1 MSRIT
6 KVTFAAAAFATLCSA
21 GAYASSHREAP
32 FVAAHPTIDGTDFY
46 MFKDYSSG
54 ASSPDDVVFIAN
66 YNPLQ
71 DPYGGPNY
79 FSLNPNALYSINV
92 DNNGDALPDISF
104 QFHFTN
110 VYKNVAL
117 DTGAKDSGGNVSKV
131 AIPLVA
137 AGQVTNSGDN
147 SGDASVNAYESYT
160 VTMVNGTGHSGTLL
174 KTSSGS
180 TTFMKPLDNIGS
192 KTIPNYNAYANSFI
206 YDVRFGT
213 CGTGKIFVGQR
224 KDGFVVDL
232 GEIFDLVNIDG
243 ANNGDAGNPLGSR
256 DSTQNTLAGK
266 NITSIAMEV
275 PVACLT
281 KDGKGNTGDPTTATA
296 DPVLGG
302 WTTSYL
308 RQARVLNPA
317 PQSTND
323 ASVNGGAW
331 AQVSRLGSPLVNEVV
346 IGLPDKD
353 RFNASQ
359 PKDDAQFATYVTNPT
374 LPVLV
379 QALFKVPAPTPPR
392 TDLVAAFLTGLTL
405 KTATGAVA
413 FSNSPSNYGDTVQAS
428 EELRLNTAVP
438 AAAAANQNNLG
449 LLACDVAGFP
459 NGRRPADDV
468 VDIELTAAEGAIY
481 PGDPNKL
488 ATCDVSSG
496 TPTPINQTAVVNDGA
511 EAVATDTSYYTTSF
525 PYLAAPIPGSDNA
538 ARAAVANVPT
548 TTGTAAGGDIK

>member
-1 MSRIT
+1 MLRV
-6 KVTFAAAAFATLCSA
+6 KHLAVAAAAAATLCSA
-21 GAYASSHREAP
+21 TAFASSHREAP

-46 MFKDYSSG
+46 MFKDYSVG
-54 ASSPDDVVFIAN
+54 AASPDDVVLIAN

-79 FSLNPNALYSINV
+79 FSLNPNALYSINI
-92 DNNGDALPDISF
+92 DNNGDARPDVSF

-110 VYKNVAL
+110 VYKNAAL
-117 DTGAKDSGGNVSKV
+117 DTGASAKV

-137 AGQVTNSGDN
+137 AGPVNNSGDN
-147 SGDASVNAYESYT
+147 SSDASVNAYETYT
-160 VTMVNGTGHSGTLL
+160 VTMVNGSGHTGTLL

-180 TTFMKPLDNIGS
+180 TVFQRPLDNIGS
-192 KTIPNYNAYANSFI
+192 KTIPNYAAYANQFI
-206 YDVRFGT
+206 YDVSFGS
-213 CGTGKIFVGQR
+213 CGSGKIFVGQR

-232 GEIFDLVNIDG
+232 GEIFDLINVG
-243 ANNGDAGNPLGSR
+243 GSGGNPLGGR
-256 DSTQNTLAGK
+256 DSTENTLAGK

-275 PVACLT
+275 PTACLT
-281 KDGKGNTGDPTTATA
+281 KDGKASTATA

-317 PQSTND
+317 PKSTND

-353 RFNASQ
+353 RFNASE

-379 QALFKVPAPTPPR
+379 QALFGVAPPIPPR
-392 TDLVAAFLTGLTL
+392 KDLVAAFLTGLSL
-405 KTATGAVA
+405 KDTAGKLI
-413 FSNSPSNYGDTVQAS
+413 FSNNPSDYQDPVQAS
-428 EELRLNTAVP
+428 EELRLNTSV
-438 AAAAANQNNLG
+438 AAAAAADQNNLG

-468 VDIELTAAEGAIY
+468 VDIELTAVEGAIY
-481 PGDPNKL
+481 PGDPNGL

-511 EAVATDTSYYTTSF
+511 EAVATDANYYLTSF
-525 PYLAAPIPGSDNA
+525 PYLTTPVPGSDNS
-538 ARAAVANVPT
+538 ARAAAANNASS
-548 TTGTAAGGDIK
+548 TGTAAGGDIK

>member
-1 MSRIT
+1 MSRLN
-6 KVTFAAAAFATLCSA
+6 KVAVSAVALATLCSA

-32 FVAAHPTIDGTDFY
+32 FTAANPTIDGTDFY
-46 MFKDYSSG
+46 MFKDYSTG
-54 ASSPDDVVFIAN
+54 ASSPDNVVFIAN

-92 DNNGDALPDISF
+92 DNNGDALPDVSF

-110 VYKNVAL
+110 VYKGAAL
-117 DTGAKDSGGNVSKV
+117 PTGASANV
-131 AIPLVA
+131 AIPLIA
-137 AGQVTNSGDN
+137 AGVVTNTGDN
-147 SGDASVNAYESYT
+147 STDDKVNAYESYT
-160 VTMVNGTGHSGTLL
+160 VTMVNGTGHSGTPL
-174 KTSSGS
+174 KTSGGS

-206 YDVRFGT
+206 YDVSFGS

-224 KDGFVVDL
+224 KEGFVVDL
-232 GEIFDLVNIDG
+232 GEVFDLVNING
-243 ANNGDAGNPLGSR
+243 ANNSDAGNPLGGR

-275 PVACLT
+275 PTACLT
-281 KDGKGNTGDPTTATA
+281 KDNKGNTGDPTTATA

-323 ASVNGGAW
+323 AEVVGGAW

-379 QALFKVPAPTPPR
+379 NALFNVPAPPPPR

-405 KTATGAVA
+405 KTTAGDIA
-413 FSNSPSNYGDTVQAS
+413 FSNNPTDFGDPVQPA
-428 EELRLNTAVP
+428 EELRLNTAVRAV
-438 AAAAANQNNLG
+438 AAASQNNLG
-449 LLACDVAGFP
+449 LLGCDVAGFP

-481 PGDPNKL
+481 PNDPNGL
-488 ATCDVSSG
+488 QTCDVSSG
-496 TPTPINQTAVVNDGA
+496 TPTVVNSGQVVNDGA

-525 PYLAAPIPGSDNA
+525 PYLAAPIPGSNNA

-548 TTGTAAGGDIK
+548 TTGTAAGGDLK

>member
-1 MSRIT
+1 MLRVKHLAVAT
-6 KVTFAAAAFATLCSA
+6 AAAATLCSA
-21 GAYASSHREAP
+21 TAFASSHREAP

-46 MFKDYSSG
+46 MFKDYSNG
-54 ASSPDDVVFIAN
+54 ANSPDDVVLIAN

-92 DNNGDALPDISF
+92 DNNGDARPDVSF
-104 QFHFTN
+104 QFKFSN
-110 VYKNVAL
+110 NYKETAL
-117 DTGAKDSGGNVSKV
+117 DTGASKKV

-137 AGQVTNSGDN
+137 SGPVTNSGDN
-147 SGDASVNAYESYT
+147 ENDANVNASETYT
-160 VTMVNGTGHSGTLL
+160 VTMVSGSGHSGTLL
-174 KTSSGS
+174 KTSAGS
-180 TTFMKPLDNIGS
+180 TTFQKPLDNIGN
-192 KTIPNYNAYANSFI
+192 KTIPNYSAYADQFI
-206 YDVRFGT
+206 YDVNFGS

-232 GEIFDLVNIDG
+232 GEIFDLINVG
-243 ANNGDAGNPLGSR
+243 GSGGNPLGGR
-256 DSTQNTLAGK
+256 DSTENTLAGK

-275 PVACLT
+275 PTACLT
-281 KDGKGNTGDPTTATA
+281 KDGMASTATA

-317 PQSTND
+317 PKSTND

-353 RFNASQ
+353 RFNASE

-379 QALFKVPAPTPPR
+379 QALFGVAPPKPPR
-392 TDLVAAFLTGLTL
+392 NDLVAAFLTGLSL
-405 KTATGAVA
+405 KDSGGNPI
-413 FSNSPSNYGDTVQAS
+413 FSNNPSDYGDPVQAS
-428 EELRLNTAVP
+428 EELRLNTKV
-438 AAAAANQNNLG
+438 AAAAAASQNNLG

-468 VDIELTAAEGAIY
+468 VDIELTAVEGAIY
-481 PGDPNKL
+481 PGDPNGL
-488 ATCDVSSG
+488 QTCDVSSG
-496 TPTPINQTAVVNDGA
+496 TPTVVNPGKVVNDGA
-511 EAVATDTSYYTTSF
+511 EAVATDTNYYQTTF
-525 PYLAAPIPGSDNA
+525 PYLVTPVPGSDNS
-538 ARAAVANVPT
+538 ARAAAANNASS
-548 TTGTAAGGDIK
+548 TGTAAGGDIK